1 MQGSKYVYDFCL
13 VLGHGKTLLQCQ
25 LFFKV
30 IHGLELRL
38 ANILQSFDFYSFF
51 KSRYW
56 VLIDWKSGAKL
67 TVKWV
72 WKFNH
77 ESTLS

>member
-30 IHGLELRL
+30 IHGLKLRL
-38 ANILQSFDFYSFF
+38 ANILQSFDIHSL
-51 KSRYW
+51 KIGIRY
-56 VLIDWKSGAKL
+56 
-67 TVKWV
+67 
-72 WKFNH
+72 
-77 ESTLS
+77 

>member
-30 IHGLELRL
+30 IHGLKLRL
-38 ANILQSFDFYSFF
+38 ANILQNFN
-51 KSRYW
+51 
-56 VLIDWKSGAKL
+56 LIL
-67 TVKWV
+67 
-72 WKFNH
+72 
-77 ESTLS
+77 